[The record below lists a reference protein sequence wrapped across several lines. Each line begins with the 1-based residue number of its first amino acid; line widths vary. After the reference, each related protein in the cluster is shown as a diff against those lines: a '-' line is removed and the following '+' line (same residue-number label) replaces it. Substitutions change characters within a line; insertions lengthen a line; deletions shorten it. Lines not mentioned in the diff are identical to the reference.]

1 MIQTDT
7 KAFIALLS
15 RTFRTLRQPVPE
27 PEILDVWWGKLAPYP
42 IEAVAAAFSK
52 HLDVSRFAP
61 TPAEI
66 LEHLPKLGNERP
78 EADEAWAIAIRAAD
92 EQETVVWTTEIAE
105 AWAVAQPV
113 FHGDEIGARMAFKA
127 AYARITERNRGQN
140 AAPQWVVSQGHD
152 SARRKEVL
160 AQAVREGRLQ
170 LEHAKAAVP
179 LLAGPGGEK
188 DEPTP
193 DAKAVENLARIREML
208 KAGSAAVDR
217 LQAERE
223 RRAREVADRLAQA
236 KRVAVDR
243 VATLVEA
250 NAVRLVDAPL
260 SRWRVCCLCMQSGK
274 RVAAT
279 WSHNG
284 ADFCDMHQPTR
295 TMQRVNADR
304 GEARA

>member
-1 MIQTDT
+1 MAPYD
-7 KAFIALLS
+7 KPEFVACLK
-15 RTFRTLRQPVPE
+15 RTFATCRQPLPDGEVLSVYWAKLE
-27 PEILDVWWGKLAPYP
+27 PFPL
-42 IEAVAAAFSK
+42 EAVAAALSK
-52 HLDVSRFAP
+52 HLDVSSFAP

-66 LEHLPKLGNERP
+66 LKHLPKRGDDRP

-127 AYARITERNRGQN
+127 AYARIVERNRGVN
-140 AAPQWVVSQGHD
+140 AAPEWVVSQGHD

-193 DAKAVENLARIREML
+193 DAKAVENLQRIKDML
-208 KAGSAAVDR
+208 RGWQSAHDR
-217 LQAERE
+217 AAANRE
-223 RRAREVADRLAQA
+223 RRAREAAAALDEA
-236 KRVAVDR
+236 KREIGR
-243 VATLVEA
+243 
-250 NAVRLVDAPL
+250 
-260 SRWRVCCLCMQSGK
+260 
-274 RVAAT
+274 RVAA
-279 WSHNG
+279 HMG
-284 ADFCDMHQPTR
+284 ARP
-295 TMQRVNADR
+295 
-304 GEARA
+304 